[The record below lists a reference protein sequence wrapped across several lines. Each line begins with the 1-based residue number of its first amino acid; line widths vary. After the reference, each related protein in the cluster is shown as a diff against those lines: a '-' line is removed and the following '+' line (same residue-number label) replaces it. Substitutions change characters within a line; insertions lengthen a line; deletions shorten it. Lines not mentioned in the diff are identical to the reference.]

1 MPLPRSRH
9 LLLAALMSTGL
20 AACGESGT
28 TNPPPGG
35 GAPLVPATWHMH
47 TADGEALPAVI
58 SERIVGVAQE
68 RTMLDSSILVINDDF
83 TYEQRYWIRVLVTG
97 NLDRSEMVFDE
108 GTYAP
113 EGLGYRVISDLR
125 AREFSFVVPTI
136 GDITTTEQML
146 FFANAPPLTTGTYR
160 LSRP

>member
-1 MPLPRSRH
+1 MPLHRPRNVLFAV
-9 LLLAALMSTGL
+9 LLSLGV
-20 AACGESGT
+20 AACDADGT
-28 TNPPPGG
+28 TNPPPGT

-47 TADGEALPAVI
+47 SADGDALPAVI
-58 SERIVGVAQE
+58 SDRIVGVAQE
-68 RTMLDSSILVINDDF
+68 RTMLDSATLVINGDL

-108 GTYAP
+108 GTYAA
-113 EGLGYRVISDLR
+113 EGLGYRVTSDLR
-125 AREFSFVVPTI
+125 AREFSFVVPAI

-160 LSRP
+160 LARP